1 MKVLFVSSGNKK
13 NGISQIVFNQGE
25 AIRENGID
33 LDYFTIDGKG
43 LNGYRKNLI
52 PLRKAIRKGNYDII
66 HAHYSLCGFLVT
78 LASPIFS
85 TIIVSLMGSF
95 KKNTIKYTLVRILA
109 FMRWKAVI
117 VKSERMKSQISI
129 NESLI
134 IPNGV
139 QVDRFNDSQNR
150 KQIRVELGFL
160 DSEKIV
166 VFVSNPD
173 RIEKN
178 FSLCKDSVA
187 KINNGNIKLVS
198 VFNMPY
204 EEVVKYM
211 LAADVLML
219 TSFSE
224 GSPNVIKEAMAACC
238 PIVTTNV
245 GDVEYV
251 LHNVEGCYIMDTY
264 SSDEGAALLEKALDF
279 NKRTSGMEKLKS
291 LGLTAN
297 EVAQKIISVY
307 KA

>member
-1 MKVLFVSSGNKK
+1 MKILFVSSGNKK

-25 AIRENGID
+25 SIKETGIA

-43 LNGYRKNLI
+43 LNGYFKNLI
-52 PLRKAIRKGNYDII
+52 PLRKAIRHGQYDII
-66 HAHYSLCGFLVT
+66 HAHYSLCGLLVT
-78 LASPIFS
+78 LASPFFS

-95 KKNTIKYTLVRILA
+95 KKNSFKYALIRILA
-109 FMRWKAVI
+109 FARWKAVI
-117 VKSERMKSQISI
+117 VKSERMKSQIRI
-129 NESLI
+129 NDSQI

-139 QVDRFNDSQNR
+139 QVDRFVNSQDR
-150 KQIRVELGFL
+150 KQIRFELGFL
-160 DSEKIV
+160 ETEKIV
-166 VFVSNPD
+166 IFVSNPD

-187 KINNGNIKLVS
+187 KIEDEKIKLVS
-198 VFNMPY
+198 VFNKPY

-251 LHNVEGCYIMDTY
+251 LHSVEGCYVMNTY
-264 SSDEGAALLEKALDF
+264 SSNEGAALLEKALDF
-279 NKRTSGMEKLKS
+279 NKRTNGLDKLKS
-291 LGLTAN
+291 LGLTAK
-297 EVAQKIISVY
+297 EVAHKIISVY